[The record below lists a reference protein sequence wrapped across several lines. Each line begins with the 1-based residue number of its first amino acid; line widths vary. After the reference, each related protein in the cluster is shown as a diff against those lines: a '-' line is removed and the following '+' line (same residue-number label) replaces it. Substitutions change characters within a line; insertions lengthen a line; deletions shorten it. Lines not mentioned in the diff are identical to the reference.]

1 MYSAKISR
9 GPGLT
14 NRERAIIALA
24 GRGMTNQEIGDEL
37 KISIRTVKCLLHRA
51 CVKLGARNR
60 DRAVIQAL
68 KSGDIGIHNIFTLD
82 ELAELLAST
91 PPEFVATV
99 ADRARHF
106 YQLDQAVLNAGRA
119 PVTPAMAGS
128 S

>member
-9 GPGLT
+9 GQGLT

-37 KISIRTVKCLLHRA
+37 KICVRTVKCLLHRA
-51 CVKLGARNR
+51 CVKLSVRNR

-82 ELAELLAST
+82 ELAELVASA
-91 PPEFVATV
+91 PPELVAMV
-99 ADRARHF
+99 ADRARCFH
-106 YQLDQAVLNAGRA
+106 QLDQAALNAKRVA
-119 PVTPAMAGS
+119 LTPAMAGS